1 MDHTQFTHDNRRRP
15 KHQFPKKATYREA
28 FRIKPIPLNWFRGIG
43 SAISVGIPSLIGF
56 LIGEPALGILASV
69 GGFTF
74 LYVSNEPY
82 SQRAVRLFWIALGLT
97 ASFALGA
104 LSSYNDVLLVL
115 MFGVIG
121 FLSTMLFK
129 LFEIVGPGGLFIVL
143 AYAIGTSMPH
153 DLAVL
158 ESKVLCVLLGAI
170 FAWIVAMTG
179 VLVNPYR
186 NENKAVSAVYQSL
199 ACLLSSIGMD
209 TYTERQ
215 HQTAFLIKQAERTL
229 SHAKLFGKR
238 NRNNYVLEKLIRL
251 NAQAEVIFLSIL
263 DVSQEKKHEMEDQIA
278 KSLQTMSN
286 QLRDKDKEKH
296 IKVQM
301 SEEGSSTFLRNLYA
315 NVKFACEIHS
325 GTVALSSAPASS
337 GAEEKKNVSGTDRI
351 KKLFSRDSHI
361 PFVAL
366 RYGTIIFISAAIA
379 YGFHLNRSYW
389 VPLSSAAV
397 MGGGTYV
404 SNLHRGIQRSVG
416 TIIGIWIGAALL
428 WLKPAG
434 LFVSLTLAGLQFIVE
449 LIYARNYSLAVMF
462 ITPSTLLIGTTI
474 NPALTSGYFISAR
487 LFDIIIGSI
496 VAIVG
501 TALLW
506 RKISSKRLLT
516 VFSDAV
522 GKEGEMLISMLESE
536 HTPMQA
542 PKHQE
547 LQHAL
552 LQLRLV
558 YDRALAE
565 SLRRDVKVT
574 SLSPAV
580 GDCLHLGYMLL
591 AASRNPSREVAE
603 ERVYE
608 YKVYF
613 ERLRHSIKENEN
625 LCMDVPDVPSLPE
638 YPLIHEDLARLN
650 HSLRNEAIKKG
661 MELHG

>member
-56 LIGEPALGILASV
+56 LIGDPALGILASV

-97 ASFALGA
+97 ASFTLGA
-104 LSSYNDVLLVL
+104 LSSYNDVLMVL

-121 FLSTMLFK
+121 FISTLLFK

-158 ESKVLCVLLGAI
+158 GSKVLCVLLGAI

-179 VLVNPYR
+179 VLVKPHR

-199 ACLLSSIGMD
+199 ASLLSSIGMD

-215 HQTAFLIKQAERTL
+215 HQTALHIKQTEGTL
-229 SHAKLFGKR
+229 SHAKSLGKW
-238 NRNNYVLEKLIRL
+238 NRNNYLLEKLIRL

-263 DVSQEKKHEMEDQIA
+263 DVSQEKKHEMEDQLA
-278 KSLQTMSN
+278 ESLQTMSN

-296 IKVQM
+296 VNVQI
-301 SEEGSSTFLRNLYA
+301 SEEESSTFLRNLYA
-315 NVKFACEIHS
+315 DVKFAYEIHS
-325 GTVALSSAPASS
+325 GTVDLIPASAS
-337 GAEEKKNVSGTDRI
+337 AGAEEKKNVIGDLI
-351 KKLFSRDSHI
+351 KNAFSRDSHI

-487 LFDIIIGSI
+487 LVDIIIGSI

-501 TALLW
+501 SALLW
-506 RKISSKRLLT
+506 RKLSSKRLLT
-516 VFSDAV
+516 VFSDAIR
-522 GKEGEMLISMLESE
+522 KEGEVLISMLESE
-536 HTPMQA
+536 HMPIQA
-542 PKHQE
+542 SKQQE
-547 LQHAL
+547 LQQAL
-552 LQLRLV
+552 LQLRSV

-574 SLSPAV
+574 SLWPAV

-591 AASRNPSREVAE
+591 AASRHPSREAAE
-603 ERVYE
+603 ERVHE

-613 ERLRHSIKENEN
+613 ERLTHSIKDNEN
-625 LCMDVPDVPSLPE
+625 LSIDVPNVPSLPE
-638 YPLIHEDLARLN
+638 YPLIHEDLAQLQR
-650 HSLRNEAIKKG
+650 SLRIT
-661 MELHG
+661 

>member
-15 KHQFPKKATYREA
+15 KHPLPKKATYREA
-28 FRIKPIPLNWFRGIG
+28 FRIKPLPLNWFRGIG

-56 LIGEPALGILASV
+56 LIRDPALGILASV

-97 ASFALGA
+97 ASFAFGA
-104 LSSYNDVLLVL
+104 LSSYNDVLMVL

-121 FLSTMLFK
+121 FISTLLFK

-158 ESKVLCVLLGAI
+158 GSKVLCVLLGAI

-179 VLVNPYR
+179 VLVNPHR

-199 ACLLSSIGMD
+199 ASLLSSIGMG
-209 TYTERQ
+209 TYSERQ
-215 HQTAFLIKQAERTL
+215 HQTALLIKQAERTL
-229 SHAKLFGKR
+229 SHAKLFGKW
-238 NRNNYVLEKLIRL
+238 NRNNDLLEKLIRL

-263 DVSQEKKHEMEDQIA
+263 DVSQEKKHEMEDQLA
-278 KSLQTMSN
+278 ESLQTMSN

-296 IKVQM
+296 VNVQI

-315 NVKFACEIHS
+315 DVKFAYEIHS
-325 GTVALSSAPASS
+325 GTVDLIPASAS
-337 GAEEKKNVSGTDRI
+337 AGAEEKKTVIGDLI
-351 KKLFSRDSHI
+351 KNAFSRDSHI

-404 SNLHRGIQRSVG
+404 SNLPRGIQRSVG

-434 LFVSLTLAGLQFIVE
+434 FFVSLTLAGLQFIVE

-487 LFDIIIGSI
+487 LVDIIIGSI

-501 TALLW
+501 SALLW

-516 VFSDAV
+516 VFSDVV
-522 GKEGEMLISMLESE
+522 GKEGEVLLSMLESE
-536 HTPMQA
+536 HTPIQA
-542 PKHQE
+542 SKQQE

-552 LQLRLV
+552 LQLRIV
-558 YDRALAE
+558 YNSALAE

-574 SLSPAV
+574 SLWPAV
-580 GDCLHLGYMLL
+580 GDCLHLGYILL
-591 AASRNPSREVAE
+591 AASRHPSREVAE
-603 ERVYE
+603 ERVHE

-613 ERLRHSIKENEN
+613 ERLRHSFKDNEN
-625 LCMDVPDVPSLPE
+625 LCIDVPDVPNLPE

>member
-15 KHQFPKKATYREA
+15 KHPFPKKATYREA
-28 FRIKPIPLNWFRGIG
+28 FRIKPIPLNWFKGIG

-56 LIGEPALGILASV
+56 LIGDPALGILASV

-104 LSSYNDVLLVL
+104 LSSYNDVLMVL
-115 MFGVIG
+115 MFGVVG

-129 LFEIVGPGGLFIVL
+129 LFEIAGPGGLFIVL

-153 DLAVL
+153 EPAVL
-158 ESKVLCVLLGAI
+158 GSKVLCVLLGAI

-179 VLVNPYR
+179 VLVNPHR

-199 ACLLSSIGMD
+199 ASLLSSIGMD
-209 TYTERQ
+209 TYAERQ

-229 SHAKLFGKR
+229 SHAKLFGER
-238 NRNNYVLEKLIRL
+238 NRNNDVLAKLIRL
-251 NAQAEVIFLSIL
+251 NVQAEAIFLSIL
-263 DVSQEKKHEMEDQIA
+263 DVSQEKKHEMEDQLA
-278 KSLQTMSN
+278 ESLLTMSN
-286 QLRDKDKEKH
+286 QLHDNDKEKH
-296 IKVQM
+296 VNIQI

-315 NVKFACEIHS
+315 DVMFAYEIHS
-325 GTVALSSAPASS
+325 GTVDLSPAPASS
-337 GAEEKKNVSGTDRI
+337 GAEEKKNVSGTDLF
-351 KKLFSRDSHI
+351 KKLFRDSPI
-361 PFVAL
+361 PFIAL

-487 LFDIIIGSI
+487 LVDIIIGSI

-522 GKEGEMLISMLESE
+522 EKEGEVLISMLESE
-536 HTPMQA
+536 HTPIQA
-542 PKHQE
+542 SKQQE
-547 LQHAL
+547 LQQAL
-552 LQLRLV
+552 LQLRIV
-558 YDRALAE
+558 YDNALAE
-565 SLRRDVKVT
+565 SLRRDVKVA
-574 SLSPAV
+574 SLWPAV

-591 AASRNPSREVAE
+591 AAYRHPSREVAE
-603 ERVYE
+603 ERVHE

-613 ERLRHSIKENEN
+613 ERLRHSFKDNEN
-625 LCMDVPDVPSLPE
+625 LCIDVPDVPSLPE
-638 YPLIHEDLARLN
+638 YPLIHEDLARL
-650 HSLRNEAIKKG
+650 HDSIRNEAIKKG

>member
-15 KHQFPKKATYREA
+15 KHQFPKKPTYREA

-56 LIGEPALGILASV
+56 LIGDPALGILASV

-104 LSSYNDVLLVL
+104 LSSYNDVLMVL

-121 FLSTMLFK
+121 FISTLLFK

-158 ESKVLCVLLGAI
+158 GSKVLCVLLGAI

-179 VLVNPYR
+179 VFVNPHR

-199 ACLLSSIGMD
+199 ASLLSSIGMD

-229 SHAKLFGKR
+229 SHAKLFGKW

-263 DVSQEKKHEMEDQIA
+263 DVSQEKKHEIEDQLA
-278 KSLQTMSN
+278 ESLQTMSN

-296 IKVQM
+296 VNVQI

-315 NVKFACEIHS
+315 DVKFAYKIHS
-325 GTVALSSAPASS
+325 GIVDFIPASAS
-337 GAEEKKNVSGTDRI
+337 AGAEEKKNVIGYLI
-351 KKLFSRDSHI
+351 KNAFSRDSHI

-487 LFDIIIGSI
+487 LVDIIIGSI

-522 GKEGEMLISMLESE
+522 GKEGEVLISMLESE
-536 HTPMQA
+536 HTPIQA
-542 PKHQE
+542 PKQQE

-558 YDRALAE
+558 YDSALAE

-574 SLSPAV
+574 SLWPAV

-591 AASRNPSREVAE
+591 AASRHPSREVAE
-603 ERVYE
+603 ERVHE

-613 ERLRHSIKENEN
+613 ERLTHSIKDNEN

-638 YPLIHEDLARLN
+638 YPLIHEDLVRLN
-650 HSLRNEAIKKG
+650 HSLGNEDIKKG